1 MCGER
6 NGVVVFPLHKRF
18 EKVAFVVFPTDES
31 ITVAFGCGR
40 NKRRIVCYVL
50 RFACKRFSAVY
61 VESCGVNVRCE
72 YRVECNVIIE
82 PVRESRRRRADYGQR
97 RIEVFRRVGQII
109 SVPTVKR
116 VPGFRRRCGRGK
128 ISLLF
133 DGSALAIYFAVG
145 VIRVRPVPETIN
157 IEIIYY
163 VIFFVVPYRYV
174 RDIMPFDE
182 RHIFGLD

>member
-1 MCGER
+1 MRRER
-6 NGVVVFPLHKRF
+6 NGIVVFPLRKRF
-18 EKVAFVVFPTDES
+18 ENVAVVVFPTDES
-31 ITVAFGCGR
+31 ITVALGCGR
-40 NKRRIVCYVL
+40 NERRIVSYVL

-61 VESCGVNVRCE
+61 VESRGVDVGGE
-72 YRVECNVIIE
+72 YRVENNVFVE
-82 PVRESRRRRADYGQR
+82 SVRESRRRRADYGQR

-116 VPGFRRRCGRGK
+116 VPGFRRRFGRGK
-128 ISLLF
+128 IGLLF
-133 DGSALAIYFAVG
+133 DGRALAINLAVG
-145 VIRVRPVPETIN
+145 VIRVRPVSEAIN